1 MQREV
6 SRKLYA
12 QLPELSQL
20 LDRTLARAP
29 KEEYGPPPSSLWHRL
44 VVSLYCNMLQMH
56 AITRG
61 HKAFRLRVA
70 ADMSKGVCLSRSL
83 LLASPVEVAISSC
96 TLLWNGMPPACCV
109 DPQ

>member
-29 KEEYGPPPSSLWHRL
+29 KNEYGPPPASLWHRL
-44 VVSLYCNMLQMH
+44 VVSQPSPKSPPQ
-56 AITRG
+56 AVPIG
-61 HKAFRLRVA
+61 VA
-70 ADMSKGVCLSRSL
+70 GCSRWRW
-83 LLASPVEVAISSC
+83 P
-96 TLLWNGMPPACCV
+96 PPACFV
-109 DPQ
+109 HPHSGGPAA

>member
-29 KEEYGPPPSSLWHRL
+29 KDEYGPPPASLWHRL
-44 VVSLYCNMLQMH
+44 VVRHPFPAARSW
-56 AITRG
+56 
-61 HKAFRLRVA
+61 AF
-70 ADMSKGVCLSRSL
+70 L
-83 LLASPVEVAISSC
+83 LGSTISC
-96 TLLWNGMPPACCV
+96 TLPGWSPASLLTGRFLDKTPAMAV
-109 DPQ
+109 YLTDLRRAS

>member
-29 KEEYGPPPSSLWHRL
+29 KDEYGPPPASLWHRL
-44 VVSLYCNMLQMH
+44 VVSRPTLKSPLLSSVHWVGQPQQ
-56 AITRG
+56 T
-61 HKAFRLRVA
+61 RVA
-70 ADMSKGVCLSRSL
+70 APSVLCAPL
-83 LLASPVEVAISSC
+83 
-96 TLLWNGMPPACCV
+96 
-109 DPQ
+109 Q